1 MIFSKAD
8 RCHLEAVV
16 HELIQLYNV
25 QNPPVP
31 VETMLEQ
38 PYNQMWE
45 NALAFDLSSK
55 YYDPSEPYNSRMG
68 LARMLTRNLRRSQ
81 WGRDRRLDH
90 IVTER
95 DQVHAFARMLVL
107 PRALL
112 KEVHQDDMNPLTLSE
127 MFQVPIG
134 DIYLDESSC
143 D

>member
-25 QNPPVP
+25 QTPPVP
-31 VETMLEQ
+31 IETMLEQ

-55 YYDPSEPYNSRMG
+55 YYDPNEPNNSRMG
-68 LARMLTRNLRRSQ
+68 LARMLTRRLCGSQ
-81 WGRDRRLDH
+81 WGRDRKLDH
-90 IVTER
+90 IITGR
-95 DQVHAFARMLVL
+95 DQVYAFAQMLVL

-112 KEVHQDDMNPLTLSE
+112 KEVHQDDMNPSALGD
-127 MFQVPIG
+127 MFQVPLS
-134 DIYLDESSC
+134 DIHLDESSC